1 MSDQINIEIPIE
13 QKIPILDETKC
24 DACNLQFKNKH
35 FYYLHIHKD
44 EHKKA
49 VINKLDDDKKKILND
64 NTSLEVK
71 NYLKKY
77 LTDSK
82 KLLDDLIKQMK

>member
-1 MSDQINIEIPIE
+1 MSDQNNIVTPIE

-24 DACNLQFKNKH
+24 GVCNLQFKNKH

-49 VINKLDDDKKKILND
+49 VIDKLDDDKKKILND
-64 NTSLEVK
+64 QTSHQVK
-71 NYLKKY
+71 GYLKKY
-77 LTDSK
+77 LIESK
-82 KLLDDLIKQMK
+82 KLLDDLIRQMN